1 MLLPTHPVIMSKSPV
16 QDHRDGFGN
25 DVFQPDYEA
34 DNGSCICSD
43 GQSIALASS
52 LRNDLTWMRSKEL

>member
-1 MLLPTHPVIMSKSPV
+1 MLMLTYPIIMSKSPV

-25 DVFQPDYEA
+25 DVFQPDDEA
-34 DNGSCICSD
+34 DNGSCICSN

-52 LRNDLTWMRSKEL
+52 LRNDLTWTKSRDM